1 VAAAAAYDDDPN
13 PTAKGDA
20 HLISRSLLWVAE
32 KPRVQRMVV
41 HGPLT
46 QRVVKRFVAG
56 NHLEDAI
63 ASIQELNGIPVGGI
77 LDLLGEGVVDPA
89 GASAAAESY
98 LASLKRMDETGVD
111 STVSVKLTQLG
122 LSFDKEQCLRHLR
135 GLAAEARSIG
145 KTLEIDMEQSQYV
158 ADTVEVYRR
167 LRSDFEDVRLA
178 IQAYLRRTLS
188 DLERLRDL
196 KPKIRLVKG
205 AYAEPEHLA
214 FQKKREIDAQY
225 RFLIDWLFENGTDPA
240 IASHDEKLLS
250 HAREA
255 ARRTGAGD
263 RGFEVQMLYGVRRE
277 LQEKL
282 AHQDLRVRVYVPFG
296 SAWYPYLMRRI
307 AERPAN
313 LGFFLRALAQG

>member
-1 VAAAAAYDDDPN
+1 
-13 PTAKGDA
+13 
-20 HLISRSLLWVAE
+20 
-32 KPRVQRMVV
+32 MVV

-46 QRVVKRFVAG
+46 QKVVRRFVAG
-56 NHLEDAI
+56 NDLEDAI
-63 ASIQELNGIPVGGI
+63 TTIEELNGVPAGGI

-98 LASLKRMDETGVD
+98 LASLKRMKETGID

-122 LSFDKEQCLRHLR
+122 LAFDKEQCLQHLKT
-135 GLAAEARSIG
+135 LAAQARSIG

-158 ADTVEVYRR
+158 ADTLEVYRL

-188 DLERLRDL
+188 DLERIRDL
-196 KPKIRLVKG
+196 RPKIRLVKG
-205 AYAEPEHLA
+205 AYAEPEDLA
-214 FQKKREIDAQY
+214 FQKKREINAQY

-240 IASHDEKLLS
+240 IASHDEKLLT
-250 HAREA
+250 HARRA
-255 ARRTGAGD
+255 AERTGAGD

-282 AHQDLRVRVYVPFG
+282 AGQNLRVRVYVPFG

-313 LGFFLRALAQG
+313 LGFFLRALVRG

>member
-1 VAAAAAYDDDPN
+1 
-13 PTAKGDA
+13 
-20 HLISRSLLWVAE
+20 
-32 KPRVQRMVV
+32 MVV

-56 NHLEDAI
+56 NELQDAVG
-63 ASIQELNGIPVGGI
+63 AIQELNRIPIGGI

-89 GASAAAESY
+89 GAEAAADSY
-98 LASLKRMDETGVD
+98 LKSLQRMDESGID

-122 LSFDKEQCLRHLR
+122 LAFDKEQCLRHLTR
-135 GLAAEARSIG
+135 LASEAGSIG
-145 KTLEIDMEQSQYV
+145 KTLEIDMEQSDYV
-158 ADTVEVYRR
+158 GATLELYRV
-167 LRSDFEDVRLA
+167 LRNDFEDVRLA

-188 DLERLRDL
+188 DLERIRDL
-196 KPKIRLVKG
+196 RPRIRLVKG
-205 AYAEPEHLA
+205 AYAEPEEVA
-214 FQKKREIDAQY
+214 FQRKREINAQY

-250 HAREA
+250 YAMKA
-255 ARRTGAGD
+255 AHRTGAGD

-282 AHQDLRVRVYVPFG
+282 ARDGLRVRVYVPFG

-313 LGFFLRALAQG
+313 LVFFLRALVRG